1 MEIFIL
7 VIAALAAGFVDAVAG
22 GGGVITFPAF
32 ILCGLPISEIVGTN
46 KLVSVSGTSVAAMTF
61 ISRGMAQREV
71 VFPALLFT
79 AIGAVSGAAIVL
91 KLPNE
96 FLKPWVSVL
105 VIFVAIYCYFRPEL
119 GSEHNYSGLN
129 VFKHF
134 SLWFTALALGF
145 YDGFFGPGTGIF
157 LTFYFVKFLGC
168 DYLRAGANTKI
179 LNWTS
184 NIVSLVFFLFNGT
197 VRFDIGIPMIIA
209 NVIGGYLG
217 ARTAISK
224 GSVFIK
230 YIYISMAGLTAL
242 KLFLEMFKMV

>member
-1 MEIFIL
+1 MEILIL
-7 VIAALAAGFVDAVAG
+7 VIASLLAGFVDAVAG

-61 ISRGMAQREV
+61 INRGMAQREV

-79 AIGAVSGAAIVL
+79 GIGAVSGAAIVL

-119 GSEHNYSGLN
+119 GADHNYSGLDATG
-129 VFKHF
+129 HF
-134 SLWFTALALGF
+134 SLWFAALALGF
-145 YDGFFGPGTGIF
+145 YDGFFGPGTGII
-157 LTFYFVKFLGC
+157 LTFFFIRFLGC

-184 NIVSLVFFLFNGT
+184 NIVSLVFFLTYGT
-197 VRFDIGIPMIIA
+197 VRFEIGIPMIFA
-209 NVIGGYLG
+209 NVAGGYLG
-217 ARTAISK
+217 ARTAIAK
-224 GSVFIK
+224 GSRFIK
-230 YIYISMAGLTAL
+230 WIYLSMAVLTG
-242 KLFLEMFKMV
+242 